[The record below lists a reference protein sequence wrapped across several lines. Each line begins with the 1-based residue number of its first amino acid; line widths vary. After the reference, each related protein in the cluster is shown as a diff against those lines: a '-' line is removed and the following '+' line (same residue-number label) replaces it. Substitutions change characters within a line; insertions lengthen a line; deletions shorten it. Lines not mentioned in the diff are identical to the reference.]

1 MPLKSR
7 PIDLRGILFDWD
19 GTLLDSFEADMRAYE
34 AMFRALGIAW
44 TRRELAR
51 HYSPDWYRV
60 YEAAGIPRDR
70 WDEADRLWGRAYM
83 REKPKLLPRVKAVVG
98 RLRRNYQLGLVTSGD
113 RKRVSRQV
121 RLFGFAEAFSACVCS
136 EDAAH
141 RKPHPAPLKLA
152 MSRMDLNPTSCVYV
166 GDAPEDVEM
175 ARRASVRVI
184 GVVGPFPTA
193 RRMRAARPD
202 AVIDSIDALPD
213 ILAELSAGVAD

>member
-1 MPLKSR
+1 
-7 PIDLRGILFDWD
+7 
-19 GTLLDSFEADMRAYE
+19 MRAYE

-60 YEAAGIPRDR
+60 YEAAGIPRAR

-83 REKPKLLPRVKAVVG
+83 REKPKLLPGVKAVVG

-121 RLFGFAEAFSACVCS
+121 QQFGFAEAFSACVCS
-136 EDAAH
+136 EDASH

-193 RRMRAARPD
+193 RRMRAAQPD
-202 AVIDSIDALPD
+202 AVIDSIDALPN
-213 ILAELSAGVAD
+213 ILAELSDVAAD

>member
-1 MPLKSR
+1 
-7 PIDLRGILFDWD
+7 
-19 GTLLDSFEADMRAYE
+19 MRAYE

-60 YEAAGIPRDR
+60 YRSAGIPRAR
-70 WDEADRLWGRAYM
+70 WDEADRLWGRAYR
-83 REKPKLLPRVKAVVG
+83 REKPMLLPGVRAVVG

-113 RKRVSRQV
+113 RKRVRRQV
-121 RLFGFAEAFSACVCS
+121 QLFGFAKTFSVCVCS
-136 EDAAH
+136 EDASH

-175 ARRASVRVI
+175 ARRANVRVI

-193 RRMRAARPD
+193 RRMRAAQPD

>member
-1 MPLKSR
+1 
-7 PIDLRGILFDWD
+7 
-19 GTLLDSFEADMRAYE
+19 MRAYE
-34 AMFRALGIAW
+34 AMFRALGIFW
-44 TRRELAR
+44 TRRDLAR

-60 YEAAGIPRDR
+60 YKAAGIPRAR
-70 WDEADRLWGRAYM
+70 WDDADKLWGRAY
-83 REKPKLLPRVKAVVG
+83 RCEKPKLLPGVKRVVG
-98 RLRRNYQLGLVTSGD
+98 SLRRNYQLGLVTSGD
-113 RKRVSRQV
+113 RKRVRRQV
-121 RLFGFAEAFSACVCS
+121 QLFGFAETFSACVCS
-136 EDAAH
+136 EDASH

-175 ARRASVRVI
+175 ARRANVRVI